1 MRTQQTRVL
10 MKLRDMILK
19 GQFAPGER
27 LAEIP
32 LAERLDASR
41 TPVRLALAALEHE
54 GLIEPMSGGGYR
66 MRGFTRK
73 EVRDSIEL
81 RGVLEG
87 TAARLLAE
95 KGASRE
101 LLRQLEACLDL
112 GDKAVNKESMALDDY
127 ATYAK
132 MNQRF
137 HDLIIEGSDNFALAR
152 TIEVLNG
159 QPFASASAMLPMQ
172 SSLDVGHRWMQ
183 YAQMQHHAIL
193 QAIKNGQGGR
203 AQALGQEHVEIAL
216 WNFEIAS
223 ESPEKVESLLPSIRL
238 LESENDHG
246 F

>member
-1 MRTQQTRVL
+1 

-19 GQFAPGER
+19 GEFAPGER

-32 LAERLDASR
+32 LAERMDASR

-54 GLIEPMSGGGYR
+54 GLIEPMAGGGYR

-73 EVRDSIEL
+73 EVRDSIQL

-101 LLRQLEACLDL
+101 LLRQLEACLDI
-112 GDKAVNKESMALDDY
+112 GDNSVNKETMELDDY
-127 ATYAK
+127 AAYAK

-137 HDLIIEGSDNFALAR
+137 HELIINGSENMAVAR
-152 TIEVLNG
+152 TIDILNG

-183 YAQMQHHAIL
+183 YAQMQHHALL

-216 WNFEIAS
+216 WNFDIAS
-223 ESPEKVESLLPSIRL
+223 KSPKKVESMLPSIRL
-238 LESENDHG
+238 LESEGDL
-246 F
+246 